1 MAKWRRDSRTLVRP
15 EFRPAEF
22 EPFFFNVSHPPSTM
36 RDIAERAGVH
46 TSTVSRALRNDP
58 RITETQRAKIQRAAK
73 ELGYRSNPLIAALM
87 TARRSRRGQTYKATL
102 GFLKKHPV
110 ERAAWFTRH
119 YGQLIAGAR
128 ARAFAQGYHLE
139 EFNLEDPELTP
150 RRITEILQHR
160 GVQGLLVAP
169 LHSVQD
175 SIDLDW
181 SQFCTVAVGYSL
193 NQVPVSRVA
202 HNHFSGFILAV
213 KECRSRGYRRLGL
226 VLQERVAEKVGKRWV
241 GAALLDQAAQ
251 PAPDRVP
258 PLVLDRWNEAEF
270 TAWFHTHKPEIIL
283 GVNLAEVP
291 HWLTRLGK
299 RVPQDVGVV
308 SLDRRSGDRG
318 IAGIDQDYS
327 HLGGNA
333 VDLLI
338 GMLQRNERGL
348 PEKPSV
354 VLSDGTWIKGRSL
367 CQKAPACRRNI

>member
-1 MAKWRRDSRTLVRP
+1 MPQPT
-15 EFRPAEF
+15 
-22 EPFFFNVSHPPSTM
+22 STM
-36 RDIAERAGVH
+36 RDIAQRAGVH
-46 TSTVSRALRNDP
+46 ASTVSRALRNDP
-58 RITETQRAKIQRAAK
+58 RITETQRATIRRAAQ

-87 TARRSRRGQTYKATL
+87 TARRSRSGHTYKATL
-102 GFLKKHPV
+102 GFLKKHPTD
-110 ERAAWFTRH
+110 RAAWFARH
-119 YGQLIAGAR
+119 YGLLLAGAR
-128 ARAFAQGYHLE
+128 ARALAQGYHLE

-181 SQFCTVAVGYSL
+181 NQFCTVAVGYSL
-193 NQVPVSRVA
+193 QQVPVSRVA
-202 HNHFSGFILAV
+202 HNHFSGLILAV
-213 KECRSRGYRRLGL
+213 KACRIRGHRRLGL

-251 PAPDRVP
+251 PAEDRVP
-258 PLVLDRWNEAEF
+258 PLLLDHWNEAEF
-270 TAWFHTHKPEIIL
+270 TAWFHVHQPEVIL

-291 HWLTRLGK
+291 HWLARLGK

-308 SLDRRSGDRG
+308 SLDRRAGDRG
-318 IAGIDQDYS
+318 IAGIDQDYA
-327 HLGGNA
+327 HVGGNA

-354 VLSDGTWIKGRSL
+354 VLSDGTWINGRSL
-367 CQKAPACRRNI
+367 CIKAQARPRNR